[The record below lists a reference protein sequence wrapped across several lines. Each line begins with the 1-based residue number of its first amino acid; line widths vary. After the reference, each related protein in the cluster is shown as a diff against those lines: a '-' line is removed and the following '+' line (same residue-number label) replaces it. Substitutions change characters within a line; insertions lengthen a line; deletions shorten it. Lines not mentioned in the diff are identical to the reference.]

1 LPFQFSII
9 TYPCALGLAV
19 LIVQVIAGGV
29 LLRKGILLKA
39 ADGLERLA
47 QVDTI
52 VFDKTGTLARGHSEL
67 LLDSDWTADDLAIAA
82 TLAKHSNHPLSKALT
97 RVVYDA
103 PDLNAPDAEEL
114 SGQGVSGTI
123 KGRKIKLD
131 RRSWYGVST
140 SERPSIEMELRLVE
154 EGRLPVRFLFSDQ
167 LRPDA
172 KQTIATL
179 RAKGLKIKMLSG
191 DRTSVV
197 EHIAKKMGITDWK
210 ADCLPADKVAVLDE
224 LKNDGRRVA
233 KIGDGLNDAPA
244 LAAGFISISPA
255 SAADISQ
262 TAFDFIT
269 QGEELNS
276 VVTALETAQKAD
288 RLVRQNLP

>member
-1 LPFQFSII
+1 
-9 TYPCALGLAV
+9 
-19 LIVQVIAGGV
+19 
-29 LLRKGILLKA
+29 
-39 ADGLERLA
+39 
-47 QVDTI
+47 
-52 VFDKTGTLARGHSEL
+52 
-67 LLDSDWTADDLAIAA
+67 
-82 TLAKHSNHPLSKALT
+82 
-97 RVVYDA
+97 
-103 PDLNAPDAEEL
+103 LNAPDVEEL
-114 SGQGVSGTI
+114 SGQGISGTI
-123 KGRKIKLD
+123 KGRKIKLS
-131 RRSWYGVST
+131 RRSWCGVST

-179 RAKGLKIKMLSG
+179 RAKVLKIKMLSG

-197 EHIAKKMGITDWK
+197 EHVAKQLGITDWK

-233 KIGDGLNDAPA
+233 MIGDGLNDAPA

-262 TAFDFIT
+262 TASDFIT
-269 QGEELNS
+269 QGEDLIS